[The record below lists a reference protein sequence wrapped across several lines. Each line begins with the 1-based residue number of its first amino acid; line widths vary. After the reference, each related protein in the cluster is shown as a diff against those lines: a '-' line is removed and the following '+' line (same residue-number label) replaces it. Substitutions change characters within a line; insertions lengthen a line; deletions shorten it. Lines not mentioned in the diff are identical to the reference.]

1 MKADIP
7 AMHAEFER
15 LNQNLLEPTKELFDQ
30 MCGSSDFTSPF
41 MNMISYMEHIGSYK
55 IMATQYGSAM
65 DYSTLKHLQEET
77 GHAVLFKRHAERLN
91 GNHLDYSA
99 EAMLAPASAR
109 MYFSK
114 LEAILIQRFRE
125 TDNSRLIYLYMSL
138 LVEFRAVWAY
148 KLLQESVDIHGLEI
162 SLDKLLAEEHGHLH
176 SMVRR
181 LDEDGLYKLE
191 DVRELWKE
199 EKILF
204 TRLMN
209 TVSELYWKSE
219 KQKAERLAVDNL
231 QGKIQMQVQEH
242 AV

>member
-7 AMHAEFER
+7 AMHAEFEQ
-15 LNQNLLEPTKELFDQ
+15 LNKNLLEPTKELFDQ

-55 IMATQYGSAM
+55 IMATQYGSTM

-125 TDNSRLIYLYMSL
+125 TENSRLIYLYMSL
-138 LVEFRAVWAY
+138 IVEFRAVWAY
-148 KLLQESVDIHGLEI
+148 KLLQESVDIHRLEI

-181 LDEDGLYKLE
+181 LDEDGFYDLE
-191 DVRELWKE
+191 VVRELWTD
-199 EKILF
+199 EKMLF
-204 TRLMN
+204 TRLLN
-209 TVSELYWKSE
+209 AVSDLYWKSE
-219 KQKAERLAVDNL
+219 KQKFEGIAIDTL
-231 QGKIQMQVQEH
+231 QGEVQMQVQEH
-242 AV
+242 PV

>member
-15 LNQNLLEPTKELFDQ
+15 LNQSLLEPTKELFDQ
-30 MCGSSDFTSPF
+30 MCGSSEFTSPF

-114 LEAILIQRFRE
+114 LEALLIQRFRE
-125 TDNSRLIYLYMSL
+125 TENSRLIYLYMSL

-148 KLLQESVDIHGLEI
+148 KLLQESVDVHGLEI

-181 LDEDGLYKLE
+181 LDEDGFYKLE

>member
-15 LNQNLLEPTKELFDQ
+15 VNQNLLEPTKELFDQ

-55 IMATQYGSAM
+55 IMATQCGSAM

-99 EAMLAPASAR
+99 DAMLAPASAR

-114 LEAILIQRFRE
+114 LEALLIQRFRE
-125 TDNSRLIYLYMSL
+125 TENSRLIYLYMSL

-148 KLLQESVDIHGLEI
+148 KLLQESVDVHGLEI

>member
-148 KLLQESVDIHGLEI
+148 KLLQESVDLHGLEI

-181 LDEDGLYKLE
+181 LDEDGFYDLE

-219 KQKAERLAVDNL
+219 KQKAECLAVDNL

>member
-15 LNQNLLEPTKELFDQ
+15 LNQNLLDPTKELFDQ
-30 MCGSSDFTSPF
+30 MCGSSEFTSPF

-55 IMATQYGSAM
+55 IMATQCGSAM

-114 LEAILIQRFRE
+114 LEALLIQRFRE
-125 TDNSRLIYLYMSL
+125 TENSRLIYLYMSL
-138 LVEFRAVWAY
+138 IVEFRAVWAY
-148 KLLQESVDIHGLEI
+148 KLLQESVDVHGLEI
-162 SLDKLLAEEHGHLH
+162 SLEKLLAEEHGHLH

-181 LDEDGLYKLE
+181 LDEDGFYDVE
-191 DVRELWKE
+191 DVREMWKE

-219 KQKAERLAVDNL
+219 KQKVERLAVDNL

>member
-114 LEAILIQRFRE
+114 LEAILIQRFRKTE
-125 TDNSRLIYLYMSL
+125 NSRLIYLYMSL
-138 LVEFRAVWAY
+138 IVEFRAVWAY
-148 KLLQESVDIHGLEI
+148 KLLQDSVDNHGLEI

-181 LDEDGLYKLE
+181 LDEDGFYDLE
-191 DVRELWKE
+191 DIRELWKE

-204 TRLMN
+204 RRLMN
-209 TVSELYWKSE
+209 TVSELYWKSD
-219 KQKAERLAVDNL
+219 KQGVERLPVDNL